1 VKQRGK
7 TMGDMSREPSM
18 EEILSSIRRVI
29 ARDEPSQTV
38 APVAALQNVRDDEED
53 ILDLTDTSTDDED
66 DTEVVS
72 PFAGRVKAEP
82 AAAPLL
88 AEEPAAASRQSLDVL
103 AAMLAGGAVETP
115 AATPAEGDMTVNAL
129 VEAALRPM
137 LKSWLD
143 TNLPGVVERLV
154 AREIARITGT
164 RL

>member
-1 VKQRGK
+1 
-7 TMGDMSREPSM
+7 M

-29 ARDEPSQTV
+29 ARDEPSQIA
-38 APVAALQNVRDDEED
+38 APVADMHDDTDEDD
-53 ILDLTDTSTDDED
+53 ILDLTDTSTEDEG
-66 DTEVVS
+66 DTDVVS
-72 PFAGRVKAEP
+72 PFTSHVKAEP
-82 AAAPLL
+82 AAPALL
-88 AEEPAAASRQSLDVL
+88 AAEPAAASRQSLDVL

-115 AATPAEGDMTVNAL
+115 AATPADGDLTVNAL